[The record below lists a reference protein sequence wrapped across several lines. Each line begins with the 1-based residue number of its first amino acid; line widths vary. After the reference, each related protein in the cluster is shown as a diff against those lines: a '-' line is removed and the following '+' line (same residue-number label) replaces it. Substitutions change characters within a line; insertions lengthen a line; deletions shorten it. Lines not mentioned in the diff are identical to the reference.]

1 MIHNLKV
8 FGEHFLKKRVIN
20 MITKTNPIFKIR
32 LERELN
38 NSDGLF
44 LSNIYRMFDSL
55 SRDEVDAIID
65 DFKKRDIV
73 EIKQYKN
80 DKINKIKFNIFR
92 KLLYKE
98 VD

>member
-1 MIHNLKV
+1 
-8 FGEHFLKKRVIN
+8 

-55 SRDEVDAIID
+55 SHDEVDAIID

-80 DKINKIKFNIFR
+80 DKQIKL
-92 KLLYKE
+92 KG
-98 VD
+98 

>member
-1 MIHNLKV
+1 
-8 FGEHFLKKRVIN
+8 

-80 DKINKIKFNIFR
+80 DKQIKL
-92 KLLYKE
+92 KG
-98 VD
+98 